1 MTLGAGVIS
10 MPGIIP
16 FGEMVRYHRKRSGLT
31 QRELSDLAGVGMSS
45 VFEIEKGKIT
55 VRLQTLM
62 KVLEVLNISLEF
74 NSPLMNEFRTRRD
87 SVK

>member
-1 MTLGAGVIS
+1 MSET
-10 MPGIIP
+10 IP

-31 QRELSDLAGVGMSS
+31 QKELSDLAGVGMSS

-74 NSPLMNEFRTRRD
+74 TSPLMNDIRTRRN